1 MRGVMRSAVGDI
13 LRLHDPIEAWNA
25 DGTAD
30 AVPDL
35 TGAWITDAEAITGRR
50 RGRCSFE
57 GCPNMA
63 EVGGHVWVRSIGCVI
78 APICRLCN
86 SPRNMARRQGGG
98 SRLRANIEVF
108 QTHMTEGMRNAPR
121 RFAQEPRRELRR
133 RCERCDVDI
142 SDRPPNHTVCL
153 NCFHGD
159 RGRARHDI
167 YDYGHRAYGFA
178 TPQSRNARSC
188 MSCGTDISDR
198 PPNHIVCLRCYR
210 QIS

>member
-1 MRGVMRSAVGDI
+1 MRPAVGDI
-13 LRLHDPIEAWNA
+13 LRLFDPVEAWNA

-30 AVPDL
+30 AVPFL
-35 TGAWITDAEAITGRR
+35 AGSWIAEAEAVTGRR

-63 EVGGHVWVRSIGCVI
+63 EVGGHVWVWSIGCVI

-86 SPRNMARRQGGG
+86 NPRNMERRQGGG

-108 QTHMTEGMRNAPR
+108 RTHMTEGMSNAER
-121 RFAQEPRRELRR
+121 RFAQEPRRW
-133 RCERCDVDI
+133 CERCGIDI

-153 NCFHGD
+153 NCFRGD
-159 RGRARHDI
+159 RGRAHHDI
-167 YDYGHRAYGFA
+167 YDRGHRAYGFA
-178 TPQSRNARSC
+178 TPQNMNARSC

-198 PPNHIVCLRCYR
+198 PPNHTVCLRCYR
-210 QIS
+210 QYS